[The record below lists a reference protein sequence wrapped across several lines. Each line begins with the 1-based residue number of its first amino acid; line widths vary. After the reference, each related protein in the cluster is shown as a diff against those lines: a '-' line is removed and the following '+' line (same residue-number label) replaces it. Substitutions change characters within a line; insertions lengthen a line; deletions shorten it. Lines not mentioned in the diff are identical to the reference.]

1 MKIKRVLSWVLAFAL
16 MLTVPSVSFAANAS
30 YVEPFQDVST
40 DRFYAEAVAW
50 AVERNI
56 TKGTGATKFSP
67 EKVCTRAEIVT
78 FLWRAKGCP
87 APASRDHAFTDLKS
101 GAFYYDAVL
110 WAVEEGITKG
120 TSVTKFSP
128 EKGCTRAESVTFLYR
143 TAGQP
148 KQEQR
153 NNPFSD
159 VEAGRFYTDAVL
171 WAAEH
176 GITRGTSATSFAPE
190 KKCARGEIVT
200 FLLRWNQA
208 EEQAL
213 VYGTASLTYAE
224 FYAGDVSSTEGYDA
238 VSSATNTKYAIFKN
252 AYTDFV
258 DAETNANGYH
268 ILGVQNVNV
277 AVAASDV
284 EVYKAINPSFTLLEE
299 EPAQYKVVTL
309 SDGKAVYSATRFHE
323 EERVTDA
330 SAEVQY
336 GSNWGDYQISV
347 TDPEGKAILRNG
359 REDNFP
365 VNSSIQGIILETESG
380 LKVGLEYLQSIWIQ
394 PGKLSFNVSKDN
406 SHNTR
411 IAKWDNLSE
420 LDKLEGETIRKIS
433 YIMPNGVYVYE
444 FEGIKL
450 NPIYDGEASAQIS
463 ADQSTLNFV
472 TMPEGLENEAL
483 TVTYTVGS
491 GRSAVR
497 TVVYTGALAESVP
510 LDLAAMAEAGAE
522 GTFSAVISSDNYAT
536 ISVKII

>member
-1 MKIKRVLSWVLAFAL
+1 MKIKRVLSWLLAFAL
-16 MLTVPSVSFAANAS
+16 MFTIPPVSLAANAS

-40 DRFYAEAVAW
+40 GEFYAEAVAW
-50 AVERNI
+50 AVENNI
-56 TKGTGATKFSP
+56 TKGTEPTKFSP
-67 EKVCTRAEIVT
+67 EMLCTRAQIVT

-87 APASRDHAFTDLKS
+87 VSASRDHAFTDLNS
-101 GAFYYDAVL
+101 EEFYYDAVL

-120 TSVTKFSP
+120 TSETEFSP
-128 EKGCTRAESVTFLYR
+128 EKGCSRGEAVTFLYR
-143 TAGQP
+143 AAGQP
-148 KQEQR
+148 KPEQQV
-153 NNPFSD
+153 NPFSD
-159 VEAGRFYTDAVL
+159 VETGIYYTDAVL

-176 GITRGTSATSFAPE
+176 GITRGTSATTFEPQKE
-190 KKCARGEIVT
+190 CTRGEIVT
-200 FLLRWNQA
+200 FLFRWNQVK
-208 EEQAL
+208 EQEL

-277 AVAASDV
+277 AVAAADV
-284 EVYKAINPSFTLLEE
+284 EAYKGINPSFTLLEE
-299 EPAQYKVVTL
+299 EPTQYKVVTL

-323 EERVTDA
+323 AERVTDA
-330 SAEVQY
+330 TAEVQY

-380 LKVGLEYLQSIWIQ
+380 LKVGLEYLQSIWVQ

-420 LDKLEGETIRKIS
+420 LDKLEGETVRKIS
-433 YIMPNGVYVYE
+433 YIMPDGVYVYE

-450 NPIYDGEASAQIS
+450 NPIYDGSVTAKLS
-463 ADQSTLNFV
+463 ADQSTLSFE
-472 TMPEGLENEAL
+472 TMPEGLENASL

-491 GRSAVR
+491 GRTAVR
-497 TVVYTGALAESVP
+497 TVVYTGALAESVA
-510 LDLAAMAEAGAE
+510 LNLAAIAEAGAD

-536 ISVKII
+536 MSVKIV